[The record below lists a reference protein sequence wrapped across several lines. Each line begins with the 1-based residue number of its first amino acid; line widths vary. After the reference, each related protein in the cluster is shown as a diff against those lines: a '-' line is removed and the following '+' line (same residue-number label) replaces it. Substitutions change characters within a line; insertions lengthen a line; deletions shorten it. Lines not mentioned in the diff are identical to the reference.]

1 MNNNYEIEK
10 TKALDWL
17 SSQGL
22 PVLPVAP
29 AQDRYRYPKIDT
41 AIKDKKGTNIS
52 CEWVDG
58 KLVPE
63 RLYKGK
69 NPSYLDKNGH
79 PHIAKHSYYQTRLP
93 SAKEHQEWFANP
105 LNGIMT
111 MGGWGNIAWIDI
123 DVKQFSSQTECDRT
137 VEDWLNKFPILKE
150 TFTERT
156 HSGGWRFAVKVN
168 QEPTFTNFALEARG
182 KHVGEILWKGR
193 VTVLAPTIGP
203 SGNAYVNIQRTCP
216 VEVEN
221 VEAIG
226 LYTTT
231 KERSQNYNGRILP
244 QSLSP
249 LPTVS
254 GVGTVHLADLVT
266 DKVRSILDG
275 ANPYNDRSA
284 SLTTAARELYG
295 WSNWTSANRI
305 PCVGRPE
312 ELIERAGIALGI
324 DSDRISRII
333 KSINPASCQPAA
345 AYYGESSCWK
355 KVRRI
360 SGELYRKLCP
370 DAIKNEI
377 AGQIGQAFRITH
389 RLIDSVYPDLS
400 QFLSQSQPQ
409 ENTSIPHSSLN
420 SLRAWYKVCH
430 HLERPE
436 SHLEAIA
443 NVAANF
449 KETGNLHPG
458 VVEEMKRDYQQYWQ
472 MVRSLVES
480 SKAILNH
487 LGEKQPD
494 GSLTFVS
501 PRQNYFLHSC
511 HNLLTVTARN
521 RGNILALSNG
531 KITVFKCEKKDAE
544 IFKMFFLK
552 LEDKIMKIPEAKNIE
567 R

>member
-22 PVLPVAP
+22 PILPVAP
-29 AQDRYRYPKIDT
+29 AQDRYRYPKIDNV
-41 AIKDKKGTNIS
+41 IKDKKGTNIT
-52 CEWVDG
+52 CEWVEG

-69 NPSYLDKNGH
+69 NPSYLDSNGY
-79 PHIAKHSYYQTRLP
+79 PHIVKHSQYQTRLP
-93 SAKEHQEWFANP
+93 SAKEHQEWFSNSN
-105 LNGIMT
+105 NGIMT

-137 VEDWLNKFPILKE
+137 VENWLKKYPVLKE

-168 QEPTFTNFALEARG
+168 QEPTFTNVALEAGG

-193 VTVLAPTIGP
+193 VTVLAPTIGS
-203 SGNAYVNIQRTCP
+203 SGKAYVNVKRTRP
-216 VEVEN
+216 VEVES

-226 LYTTT
+226 LYTTV
-231 KERSQNYNGRILP
+231 KERSQNYNECILP
-244 QSLSP
+244 KSLSP

-284 SLTTAARELYG
+284 SLTTAAREVYG

-305 PCVGRPE
+305 PCIGKPE
-312 ELIERAGIALGI
+312 ELIERAGMALGI
-324 DSDRISRII
+324 ESDRISRII
-333 KSINPASCQPAA
+333 KSINPVSCQPAA
-345 AYYGESSCWK
+345 AYYGENSCWK
-355 KVRRI
+355 KVRRM
-360 SGELYRKLCP
+360 SSELYRKLCP
-370 DAIKNEI
+370 DAMKNEI

-389 RLIDSVYPDLS
+389 RLIDSVYPALS
-400 QFLSQSQPQ
+400 QFLSQPQ
-409 ENTSIPHSSLN
+409 EKVSTLHNSLDI
-420 SLRAWYKVCH
+420 LRAWYKVSRN
-430 HLERPE
+430 LERPQ
-436 SHLEAIA
+436 SHLEAITS
-443 NVAANF
+443 VATNF
-449 KETGNLHPG
+449 KETGTLNSG
-458 VVEEMKRDYQQYWQ
+458 VIEEINRDYQQYWQ
-472 MVRSLVES
+472 MVRSLVEN
-480 SKAILNH
+480 SKIILNH
-487 LGEKQPD
+487 RGEKHPD

-501 PRQNYFLHSC
+501 PAQNYSLHS
-511 HNLLTVTARN
+511 HRDFLTISTPD
-521 RGNILALSNG
+521 RGTILSLSDG
-531 KITVFKCEKKDAE
+531 KLTGAKFTPIDAE
-544 IFKMFFLK
+544 KFHNFCLK
-552 LEDKIMKIPEAKNIE
+552 LEQKSVKMKPIKDLT